1 MNKLKRILI
10 LGLIAILCFSVIPT
24 TVAYADPQP
33 FSIIG
38 SDGTAYTPVK
48 TDIKYDPVGEIYPT
62 VYCLWV
68 PEDVATLTIRASDTY
83 QKLHCACNK
92 GGTSTTENGEIVLSL
107 STNNHTKRCL
117 STKLKNIPDVGKYID
132 SSRDVAHLMLVKLYD
147 DQATKISYI
156 LIQAGGTKLIADPQP
171 FSITGSDGT
180 AYTPVKTDI
189 KYDPVGEIY
198 PTVYCLRV
206 PEDVATLTIR
216 ASDTYQKLHC
226 ACNKGGTSTTE
237 NGEIVLS
244 LSTNNHTKRC
254 LSTKLKNIPGVGK
267 YIDSSTD
274 AAHLMLVKL
283 YDDQATDISY
293 ILIQAGGSAPTEDTT
308 PPELSLIANGVQR
321 TGETTATVKFTSS
334 EAGTVYY
341 SLVSADAVDTSTAG
355 TAMVSGENT
364 LNITGITADA
374 TTVYIKA
381 KDGSGNISVSTLEAA
396 VPAYETTYE
405 IYLGLWSHA
414 QYYDLGYRVASV
426 TADGRP
432 LSMSGISEV
441 ECSGVKAGQT
451 VKVTLYI
458 PEAGKELASVSLIT
472 NDGNKTPINVTVDGT
487 ENSFTFTMPAANVRT
502 AIGERFTLKD
512 SSIVRYSLKS
522 GVSLLYSNVGDI
534 ESNRQ
539 GTVTFTDS
547 NGVTLMQALPGQQ
560 VTVTAQPVPY
570 TAGNVFHRKFVCWKD
585 IEGIEVSAEDR
596 LTPSFTFTMPASD
609 VYLFAEIN
617 NVGTE
622 VTWKTNPLDVTNVQ
636 LKGLSSNDSPFV
648 FADGATLSAIPLG
661 EDWWYRYEFT
671 GWTVERDGTTLPDS
685 EVSTSLVNSSRPK
698 GSFGYATKVEFKASG
713 EKMTVTANFCE
724 RAFASVTAAADAAMG
739 SATVTVGDSTPA
751 ETQSVVYEGQTVTL
765 TATPGARYTLTGW
778 EVKVDGSDTLI
789 EVTKD
794 AENANKATFTMP
806 ATKENITAKAI
817 FKVDPAKASAA
828 CVLEDVELAIPSAT
842 VENTGTSYT
851 ITVPA
856 NTDADTLAAA
866 VLKFT
871 VSEYADVVT
880 ADGSV
885 WPEDGKACGMALD
898 TPVTFT
904 VRSEKCRIGK
914 DDTAKADY
922 TVTIN
927 RAKSTQC
934 AIDSAKLGNVD
945 GVVDQT
951 GKTLTFTVPADTE
964 DSAVTTM
971 PLTFTC
977 SQYASIKLKDAE
989 ADWVNDTACG
999 MKLNEEKTFVVTAED
1014 GTTTAEYTV
1023 VIHRAPSDK
1032 KALTGATLGDIAAVI
1047 DEDGHA
1053 LAFTVPSDTTDSTL
1067 GEMILKFTCS
1077 PRAAVKLKDAEDNW
1091 PAAGLRSGL
1100 KLGIPATFVVTA
1112 ENGDTQE
1119 YTVTVNREKSTEK
1132 AITEAVLT
1140 KTGGASVKA
1149 DISEQNK
1156 TVTFMLP
1163 VGTTDADVA
1172 AMTLKFTCSQY
1183 ASIKLEGAET
1193 NWPADGQLCGMKL
1206 NEAKTFVVTAENG
1219 GTQPYTVLIVRGKS
1233 AAKEITSAI
1242 LLAKA
1247 GDTTSPATVKIDNA
1261 KKTIDFTLP
1270 AGSDT
1275 SKLGEMIL
1283 KLTVSD
1289 YATVKKS
1296 GDTGNWPAEGKAC
1309 DMELDKAAT
1318 FTVTAENGS
1327 TQDYT
1332 VTITRTKSTTKD
1344 ITAVKLLNADKSV
1357 IAEGK
1362 LSGTTWTI
1370 TLPSDTDKA
1379 LINKIGTSTDVF
1391 MQINYTGVSLAQA
1404 EGYSDASAAENMKWS
1419 SGNIMCGISPNS
1431 SNTFTV
1437 TAEDGSTKTYTVEI
1451 KYTAPNAPTLSNGSA
1466 TRTSKTG
1473 ATVKF
1478 TSSEAGTY
1486 YYKVV
1491 THGAA
1496 APTVDEIKKST
1507 TKGTA
1512 SAGETTFT
1520 LSNLTEDAR
1529 DIYIVVVSA
1538 SGGESTALKIEIPA
1552 YGGGTETP
1560 DTGKFT
1566 ITANAPKGGTITT
1579 NRTKADKGDE
1589 IIVTVTPDSGY
1600 QMVEGSLSYSLA
1612 VAGGETVKITGN
1624 RFIMPGGNVTI
1635 TCKWETATTTAK
1647 GITSFS
1653 INGVA
1658 GAVNNTT
1665 NTITITMPR
1674 GTDVTKLTPTISTN
1688 GVKSLTPGS
1697 GETVNFTNSVTY
1709 TATME
1714 DGSTKTYTV
1723 TVYVDKGTLADQF
1736 WDKLTD
1742 FVNQVPWW
1750 EYAKHQQSTSKYPKY
1765 W

>member
-1 MNKLKRILI
+1 MKKHKQTILP
-10 LGLIAILCFSVIPT
+10 L
-24 TVAYADPQP
+24 
-33 FSIIG
+33 
-38 SDGTAYTPVK
+38 
-48 TDIKYDPVGEIYPT
+48 
-62 VYCLWV
+62 
-68 PEDVATLTIRASDTY
+68 
-83 QKLHCACNK
+83 
-92 GGTSTTENGEIVLSL
+92 
-107 STNNHTKRCL
+107 
-117 STKLKNIPDVGKYID
+117 
-132 SSRDVAHLMLVKLYD
+132 LMLVVLLLVGLCDRVYAEESAQYPYLTSFEMVDVDFFSSPKFNTGKDGTPIGVEWKNYPDGPQKSVNKTECDYVLGEIKVYTNGVPTGNVRKRKAYVTPVYTLANSD
-147 DQATKISYI
+147 LITQYATASGKQATNII
-156 LIQAGGTKLIADPQP
+156 TAGNSTTATTRSDIICFTTADGTKYGYNLTVLD
-171 FSITGSDGT
+171 GSDQPIET
-180 AYTPVKTDI
+180 
-189 KYDPVGEIY
+189 
-198 PTVYCLRV
+198 
-206 PEDVATLTIR
+206 
-216 ASDTYQKLHC
+216 
-226 ACNKGGTSTTE
+226 
-237 NGEIVLS
+237 
-244 LSTNNHTKRC
+244 
-254 LSTKLKNIPGVGK
+254 
-267 YIDSSTD
+267 
-274 AAHLMLVKL
+274 
-283 YDDQATDISY
+283 
-293 ILIQAGGSAPTEDTT
+293 PTEITLESIAVNRTAEDTAT
-308 PPELSLIANGVQR
+308 IYIKSNVAGTYYYAVTEADEGPSFDETA
-321 TGETTATVKFTSS
+321 ETTALRRYANTIQLT
-334 EAGTVYY
+334 G
-341 SLVSADAVDTSTAG
+341 LTAG
-355 TAMVSGENT
+355 
-364 LNITGITADA
+364 
-374 TTVYIKA
+374 A
-381 KDGSGNISVSTLEAA
+381 KKLHILAKSE
-396 VPAYETTYE
+396 
-405 IYLGLWSHA
+405 GL
-414 QYYDLGYRVASV
+414 D
-426 TADGRP
+426 
-432 LSMSGISEV
+432 
-441 ECSGVKAGQT
+441 
-451 VKVTLYI
+451 
-458 PEAGKELASVSLIT
+458 
-472 NDGNKTPINVTVDGT
+472 NVTVSFDVPKFAVAHSLSASTSLIWEDQGDKDG
-487 ENSFTFTMPAANVRT
+487 NRKGNVVFTNQSGTPITT
-502 AIGERFTLKD
+502 AFAGE
-512 SSIVRYSLKS
+512 
-522 GVSLLYSNVGDI
+522 
-534 ESNRQ
+534 
-539 GTVTFTDS
+539 
-547 NGVTLMQALPGQQ
+547 
-560 VTVTAQPVPY
+560 TVTA
-570 TAGNVFHRKFVCWKD
+570 TAEPRNTGGWYEFAFEQWKD
-585 IEGIEVSAEDR
+585 ETGIE
-596 LTPSFTFTMPASD
+596 LTKEQRKTNKVTFKMPDAD
-609 VYLFAEIN
+609 VTLFAEFK
-617 NVGTE
+617 NVGTT
-622 VTWKTNPLDVTNVQ
+622 VTWGSTPNGAPAIKVNGNTRDTQYVYRTGSTAEVNFNGTDWQESWVFLGWEIMINGENRADDPEYVTYPGVAANPHVVLAGDNVTITA
-636 LKGLSSNDSPFV
+636 KFRSKI
-648 FADGATLSAIPLG
+648 FAA
-661 EDWWYRYEFT
+661 
-671 GWTVERDGTTLPDS
+671 
-685 EVSTSLVNSSRPK
+685 
-698 GSFGYATKVEFKASG
+698 
-713 EKMTVTANFCE
+713 VTAK
-724 RAFASVTAAADAAMG
+724 ADPATMG
-739 SATVTVGDSTPA
+739 SAAVSVGGGDPVESK
-751 ETQSVVYEGQTVTL
+751 SVVFEGQTVTL
-765 TATPGARYTLTGW
+765 TAAPGDRYTLKRW
-778 EVKVDGSDTLI
+778 EVKDADGTEI
-789 EVTKD
+789 AVTKD
-794 AENANKATFTMP
+794 PEDTNKATFTMP
-806 ATKENITAKAI
+806 DSGLKITATAI
-817 FKVDPAKASAA
+817 FDVDPAKASTD
-828 CVLEDVELAIPSAT
+828 CVLEDVDLKITGAT
-842 VENTGTSYT
+842 VENQGPSYT
-851 ITVPA
+851 VTVPA
-856 NTDADTLAAA
+856 NTDEDTLSAA

-871 VSEYADVVT
+871 ISEYADIIRAGDET
-880 ADGSV
+880 P
-885 WPEDGKACGMALD
+885 WPTNGQACGMTLD

-904 VRSEKCRIGK
+904 VRSEKCRLGG
-914 DDTAKADY
+914 DDAAKAEY
-922 TVTIN
+922 TITVV

-951 GKTLTFTVPADTE
+951 GKTVTFTVPADTE
-964 DSAVTTM
+964 DSAVATM

-989 ADWVNDTACG
+989 ADWINDTACG

-1047 DEDGHA
+1047 DEDDHA
-1053 LAFTVPSDTTDSTL
+1053 VTFTVPADTTDSTL

-1100 KLGIPATFVVTA
+1100 KLGVPATFVVTA

-1156 TVTFMLP
+1156 TVTFTLP

-1183 ASIKLEGAET
+1183 ASIKLENAGD
-1193 NWPADGQLCGMKL
+1193 NWPAGGQLCGMKL
-1206 NEAKTFVVTAENG
+1206 NETKTFVVTAENG
-1219 GTQPYTVLIVRGKS
+1219 DTQAYTVLIVRGKS
-1233 AAKEITSAI
+1233 SAKEITNAL

-1309 DMELDKAAT
+1309 GMELNKAAT
-1318 FTVTAENGS
+1318 FTVTAESGS

-1344 ITAVKLLNADKSV
+1344 ITAVKLLDADKSV

-1362 LSGTTWTI
+1362 LNGTTWTI

-1404 EGYSDASAAENMKWS
+1404 EGYDDATGTIGKWS
-1419 SGNIMCGISPNS
+1419 SGNVMCGVSPNS
-1431 SNTFTV
+1431 SKTFTV
-1437 TAEDGSTKTYTVEI
+1437 TAEDGSTKEYTVEI

-1478 TSSEAGTY
+1478 TSSEAGNY
-1486 YYKVV
+1486 FYKVV
-1491 THGAA
+1491 DHGAA
-1496 APTVDEIKKST
+1496 VPTVDTSKS
-1507 TKGTA
+1507 GTA
-1512 SAGETTFT
+1512 AVKGENTIT

-1529 DIYIVVVSA
+1529 DIYIVVVNA
-1538 SGGESTALKIEIPA
+1538 SRGESAALKIEIPA

-1624 RFIMPGGNVTI
+1624 RFTMPGGNVTI
-1635 TCKWETATTTAK
+1635 TCKWETATTTVK

-1674 GTDVTKLTPTISTN
+1674 GTDVTKLTPAISTN

-1750 EYAKHQQSTSKYPKY
+1750 QYAEKQQSTSKYPKY

>member
-24 TVAYADPQP
+24 TVAYADSQP

-132 SSRDVAHLMLVKLYD
+132 SSTDVAHLMLVKLYD

-171 FSITGSDGT
+171 FSITGSNGT

-198 PTVYCLRV
+198 PTVYCLWV

-283 YDDQATDISY
+283 YDDQTTDISY

-308 PPELSLIANGVQR
+308 PPEFSLVANGVQR

-341 SLVSADAVDTSTAG
+341 SLVSADAVDTSG
-355 TAMVSGENT
+355 TGTPMVSGENT
-364 LNITGITADA
+364 LNITGLTADA
-374 TTVYIKA
+374 ATVYIKA
-381 KDGSGNISVSTLEAA
+381 KDSSGNISESTLKAA
-396 VPAYETTYE
+396 VPAYETTYQ
-405 IYLGLWSHA
+405 IYLGLWSHT

-502 AIGERFTLKD
+502 AIGESFTLKD

-522 GVSLLYSNVGDI
+522 GVSLLYSNVGNI

-547 NGVTLMQALPGQQ
+547 NGVTLMQAQPGQQ

-570 TAGNVFHRKFVCWKD
+570 TAGDVFHRKFVCWKD
-585 IEGIEVSAEDR
+585 IKGIEVSTEDQ
-596 LTPSFTFTMPASD
+596 LNPSFTFTMPASD

-713 EKMTVTANFCE
+713 EKMTVTANFRE
-724 RAFASVTAAADAAMG
+724 RAFASVTAVADATMG
-739 SATVTVGDSTPA
+739 SATVTVGGSTPA

-765 TATPGARYTLTGW
+765 TATPGERYMLKGW
-778 EVKVDGSDTLI
+778 EVKDADKND
-789 EVTKD
+789 VTYTV
-794 AENANKATFTMP
+794 AEDVVNVATFIMP
-806 ATKENITAKAI
+806 ATGKDITAKAI

-828 CVLEDVELAIPSAT
+828 CDLSNVTLNIPGAT
-842 VENTGTSYT
+842 SERSGTKYT

-856 NTDADTLAAA
+856 NTDEAALAQA
-866 VLKFT
+866 VLKL
-871 VSEYADVVT
+871 E
-880 ADGSV
+880 
-885 WPEDGKACGMALD
+885 
-898 TPVTFT
+898 
-904 VRSEKCRIGK
+904 
-914 DDTAKADY
+914 
-922 TVTIN
+922 
-927 RAKSTQC
+927 
-934 AIDSAKLGNVD
+934 
-945 GVVDQT
+945 
-951 GKTLTFTVPADTE
+951 
-964 DSAVTTM
+964 
-971 PLTFTC
+971 
-977 SQYASIKLKDAE
+977 
-989 ADWVNDTACG
+989 
-999 MKLNEEKTFVVTAED
+999 
-1014 GTTTAEYTV
+1014 
-1023 VIHRAPSDK
+1023 
-1032 KALTGATLGDIAAVI
+1032 
-1047 DEDGHA
+1047 
-1053 LAFTVPSDTTDSTL
+1053 
-1067 GEMILKFTCS
+1067 
-1077 PRAAVKLKDAEDNW
+1077 
-1091 PAAGLRSGL
+1091 
-1100 KLGIPATFVVTA
+1100 
-1112 ENGDTQE
+1112 
-1119 YTVTVNREKSTEK
+1119 
-1132 AITEAVLT
+1132 
-1140 KTGGASVKA
+1140 
-1149 DISEQNK
+1149 ISE
-1156 TVTFMLP
+1156 
-1163 VGTTDADVA
+1163 
-1172 AMTLKFTCSQY
+1172 
-1183 ASIKLEGAET
+1183 
-1193 NWPADGQLCGMKL
+1193 
-1206 NEAKTFVVTAENG
+1206 
-1219 GTQPYTVLIVRGKS
+1219 
-1233 AAKEITSAI
+1233 
-1242 LLAKA
+1242 
-1247 GDTTSPATVKIDNA
+1247 
-1261 KKTIDFTLP
+1261 
-1270 AGSDT
+1270 
-1275 SKLGEMIL
+1275 
-1283 KLTVSD
+1283 

-1332 VTITRTKSTTKD
+1332 VTITKAKSSEKD

-1370 TLPSDTDKA
+1370 TLPSNTDKA
-1379 LINKIGTSTDVF
+1379 LINKIGSAPDVF

-1404 EGYSDASAAENMKWS
+1404 EGYDDATGIIGKWS
-1419 SGNIMCGISPNS
+1419 SGNVMCGISPNS
-1431 SNTFTV
+1431 SKTFTV

-1451 KYTAPNAPTLSNGSA
+1451 KYTAPNAPTLSGGSA
-1466 TRTSKTG
+1466 TRTSKTA

-1478 TSSEAGTY
+1478 TSNEAGTY
-1486 YYKVV
+1486 FYKVV
-1491 THGAA
+1491 EHGAA
-1496 APTVDEIKKST
+1496 APTVDEIMKST
-1507 TKGTA
+1507 THGTA
-1512 SAGETTFT
+1512 SAGETTIT

-1529 DIYIVVVSA
+1529 DIYIVVVNA
-1538 SGGESTALKIEIPA
+1538 SGGESTVLKVEIPA
-1552 YGGGTETP
+1552 YGSGSETP

-1566 ITANAPKGGTITT
+1566 ITINAPKGGKITT

-1600 QMVEGSLSYSLA
+1600 QMAEGSLTYSLA

-1624 RFIMPGGNVTI
+1624 RFTMPAGNVTI

-1674 GTDVTKLTPTISTN
+1674 GTDVTKLTPVIATN

-1697 GETVNFTNSVTY
+1697 GETVDFTNAVTY
-1709 TATME
+1709 TAAME
-1714 DGSTKTYTV
+1714 DGSSKTYTV

-1742 FVNQVPWW
+1742 FATQVPWW

>member
-1 MNKLKRILI
+1 MDPSPFAFFLPILLLI
-10 LGLIAILCFSVIPT
+10 LL
-24 TVAYADPQP
+24 TVVQAYK
-33 FSIIG
+33 S
-38 SDGTAYTPVK
+38 YH
-48 TDIKYDPVGEIYPT
+48 VGY
-62 VYCLWV
+62 
-68 PEDVATLTIRASDTY
+68 
-83 QKLHCACNK
+83 K
-92 GGTSTTENGEIVLSL
+92 
-107 STNNHTKRCL
+107 
-117 STKLKNIPDVGKYID
+117 
-132 SSRDVAHLMLVKLYD
+132 
-147 DQATKISYI
+147 
-156 LIQAGGTKLIADPQP
+156 
-171 FSITGSDGT
+171 
-180 AYTPVKTDI
+180 
-189 KYDPVGEIY
+189 
-198 PTVYCLRV
+198 
-206 PEDVATLTIR
+206 
-216 ASDTYQKLHC
+216 
-226 ACNKGGTSTTE
+226 
-237 NGEIVLS
+237 
-244 LSTNNHTKRC
+244 
-254 LSTKLKNIPGVGK
+254 
-267 YIDSSTD
+267 
-274 AAHLMLVKL
+274 
-283 YDDQATDISY
+283 
-293 ILIQAGGSAPTEDTT
+293 
-308 PPELSLIANGVQR
+308 
-321 TGETTATVKFTSS
+321 
-334 EAGTVYY
+334 
-341 SLVSADAVDTSTAG
+341 
-355 TAMVSGENT
+355 
-364 LNITGITADA
+364 
-374 TTVYIKA
+374 
-381 KDGSGNISVSTLEAA
+381 
-396 VPAYETTYE
+396 
-405 IYLGLWSHA
+405 
-414 QYYDLGYRVASV
+414 
-426 TADGRP
+426 
-432 LSMSGISEV
+432 
-441 ECSGVKAGQT
+441 
-451 VKVTLYI
+451 
-458 PEAGKELASVSLIT
+458 
-472 NDGNKTPINVTVDGT
+472 
-487 ENSFTFTMPAANVRT
+487 
-502 AIGERFTLKD
+502 
-512 SSIVRYSLKS
+512 
-522 GVSLLYSNVGDI
+522 
-534 ESNRQ
+534 
-539 GTVTFTDS
+539 
-547 NGVTLMQALPGQQ
+547 
-560 VTVTAQPVPY
+560 
-570 TAGNVFHRKFVCWKD
+570 
-585 IEGIEVSAEDR
+585 
-596 LTPSFTFTMPASD
+596 
-609 VYLFAEIN
+609 
-617 NVGTE
+617 
-622 VTWKTNPLDVTNVQ
+622 
-636 LKGLSSNDSPFV
+636 
-648 FADGATLSAIPLG
+648 PLG
-661 EDWWYRYEFT
+661 F
-671 GWTVERDGTTLPDS
+671 
-685 EVSTSLVNSSRPK
+685 STH
-698 GSFGYATKVEFKASG
+698 
-713 EKMTVTANFCE
+713 
-724 RAFASVTAAADAAMG
+724 
-739 SATVTVGDSTPA
+739 
-751 ETQSVVYEGQTVTL
+751 
-765 TATPGARYTLTGW
+765 
-778 EVKVDGSDTLI
+778 
-789 EVTKD
+789 
-794 AENANKATFTMP
+794 
-806 ATKENITAKAI
+806 
-817 FKVDPAKASAA
+817 
-828 CVLEDVELAIPSAT
+828 
-842 VENTGTSYT
+842 
-851 ITVPA
+851 
-856 NTDADTLAAA
+856 
-866 VLKFT
+866 
-871 VSEYADVVT
+871 
-880 ADGSV
+880 
-885 WPEDGKACGMALD
+885 
-898 TPVTFT
+898 
-904 VRSEKCRIGK
+904 
-914 DDTAKADY
+914 TAKADY
-922 TVTIN
+922 TITVI

-951 GKTLTFTVPADTE
+951 GKALTFTVPADTE

-1053 LAFTVPSDTTDSTL
+1053 ITFTVPSDTTDSTL

-1270 AGSDT
+1270 AGTDT

-1289 YATVKKS
+1289 YAAVAKKDDP
-1296 GDTGNWPAEGKAC
+1296 GKNWTEGAVC
-1309 DMELDKAAT
+1309 GMELDKAAT

-1404 EGYSDASAAENMKWS
+1404 EGYDDATGIIGKWS
-1419 SGNIMCGISPNS
+1419 SGNVMCGISPNS
-1431 SNTFTV
+1431 SKTFTV
-1437 TAEDGSTKTYTVEI
+1437 TAEDGSAKTYTVEI
-1451 KYTAPNAPTLSNGSA
+1451 KYTAPNAPTLSGGSA

-1478 TSSEAGTY
+1478 TSSEAGNY
-1486 YYKVV
+1486 FYKVV
-1491 THGAA
+1491 DHGAA
-1496 APTVDEIKKST
+1496 VPTVDTSKNGTSAV
-1507 TKGTA
+1507 KGENTI
-1512 SAGETTFT
+1512 T

-1529 DIYIVVVSA
+1529 DIYIVVVNA
-1538 SGGESTALKIEIPA
+1538 SRGESAALKVEIPA
-1552 YGGGTETP
+1552 YGSGSETP

-1566 ITANAPKGGTITT
+1566 ITINAPKGGTITT

-1589 IIVTVTPDSGY
+1589 IIVTVKPDSGY
-1600 QMVEGSLSYSLA
+1600 QMVEGSLTYSLA

-1624 RFIMPGGNVTI
+1624 RFTMPAGNVTI

-1653 INGVA
+1653 VSGVV

-1665 NTITITMPR
+1665 NTITITLPR
-1674 GTDVTKLTPTISTN
+1674 GTDVTKLTPVIATN

-1697 GETVNFTNSVTY
+1697 GETVDFTNAVTY
-1709 TATME
+1709 TAAME
-1714 DGSTKTYTV
+1714 DGSSKTYTV

-1742 FVNQVPWW
+1742 FATQVPWW

>member
-24 TVAYADPQP
+24 TVAYADSQP

-132 SSRDVAHLMLVKLYD
+132 SSTDVAHLMLVKLYD

-171 FSITGSDGT
+171 FSITGSNGT

-198 PTVYCLRV
+198 PTVYCLWV

-283 YDDQATDISY
+283 YDDQTTDISY

-308 PPELSLIANGVQR
+308 PPEFSLVANGVQR

-341 SLVSADAVDTSTAG
+341 SLVSADAVDTSGAG
-355 TAMVSGENT
+355 TPMVSGENT
-364 LNITGITADA
+364 LNITGLTADA
-374 TTVYIKA
+374 ATVYIKA
-381 KDGSGNISVSTLEAA
+381 KDSSGNISESTLKAA
-396 VPAYETTYE
+396 VPAYETTYQ
-405 IYLGLWSHA
+405 IYLGLWSHT

-502 AIGERFTLKD
+502 AIGESFTLKD

-522 GVSLLYSNVGDI
+522 GVSLLYSNVGNI

-547 NGVTLMQALPGQQ
+547 NGVTLMQAQPGQQ

-570 TAGNVFHRKFVCWKD
+570 TAGDVFHRKFVCWKD
-585 IEGIEVSAEDR
+585 IKGIEVSTEDQ
-596 LTPSFTFTMPASD
+596 LNPSFTFTMPASD

-713 EKMTVTANFCE
+713 EKMTVTANFRE
-724 RAFASVTAAADAAMG
+724 RAFASVTAVADATMG
-739 SATVTVGDSTPA
+739 SATVTVGGSTPA

-765 TATPGARYTLTGW
+765 TATPGERYMLKGW
-778 EVKVDGSDTLI
+778 EVKDADKND
-789 EVTKD
+789 VTYTV
-794 AENANKATFTMP
+794 AEDVVNVATFIMP
-806 ATKENITAKAI
+806 ATGKDITAKAI

-828 CVLEDVELAIPSAT
+828 CDLSNVTLNIPGAT
-842 VENTGTSYT
+842 SERSGTKYT

-856 NTDADTLAAA
+856 NTDEAALAQA
-866 VLKFT
+866 VLKL
-871 VSEYADVVT
+871 E
-880 ADGSV
+880 
-885 WPEDGKACGMALD
+885 
-898 TPVTFT
+898 
-904 VRSEKCRIGK
+904 
-914 DDTAKADY
+914 
-922 TVTIN
+922 
-927 RAKSTQC
+927 
-934 AIDSAKLGNVD
+934 
-945 GVVDQT
+945 
-951 GKTLTFTVPADTE
+951 
-964 DSAVTTM
+964 
-971 PLTFTC
+971 
-977 SQYASIKLKDAE
+977 
-989 ADWVNDTACG
+989 
-999 MKLNEEKTFVVTAED
+999 
-1014 GTTTAEYTV
+1014 
-1023 VIHRAPSDK
+1023 
-1032 KALTGATLGDIAAVI
+1032 
-1047 DEDGHA
+1047 
-1053 LAFTVPSDTTDSTL
+1053 
-1067 GEMILKFTCS
+1067 
-1077 PRAAVKLKDAEDNW
+1077 
-1091 PAAGLRSGL
+1091 
-1100 KLGIPATFVVTA
+1100 
-1112 ENGDTQE
+1112 
-1119 YTVTVNREKSTEK
+1119 
-1132 AITEAVLT
+1132 
-1140 KTGGASVKA
+1140 
-1149 DISEQNK
+1149 ISE
-1156 TVTFMLP
+1156 
-1163 VGTTDADVA
+1163 
-1172 AMTLKFTCSQY
+1172 
-1183 ASIKLEGAET
+1183 
-1193 NWPADGQLCGMKL
+1193 
-1206 NEAKTFVVTAENG
+1206 
-1219 GTQPYTVLIVRGKS
+1219 
-1233 AAKEITSAI
+1233 
-1242 LLAKA
+1242 
-1247 GDTTSPATVKIDNA
+1247 
-1261 KKTIDFTLP
+1261 
-1270 AGSDT
+1270 
-1275 SKLGEMIL
+1275 
-1283 KLTVSD
+1283 

-1332 VTITRTKSTTKD
+1332 VTITKAKSSEKD

-1370 TLPSDTDKA
+1370 TLPSNTDKA
-1379 LINKIGTSTDVF
+1379 LISKIGSAPDVF

-1404 EGYSDASAAENMKWS
+1404 EGYDDATGIIGKWS
-1419 SGNIMCGISPNS
+1419 SGNVMCGISPNS
-1431 SNTFTV
+1431 SKTFTV

-1451 KYTAPNAPTLSNGSA
+1451 KYTAPNAPTLSGGSA
-1466 TRTSKTG
+1466 TRTSKTA

-1478 TSSEAGTY
+1478 TSNEAGTY
-1486 YYKVV
+1486 FYKVV
-1491 THGAA
+1491 EHGAA
-1496 APTVDEIKKST
+1496 APTVDEIMKST
-1507 TKGTA
+1507 THGTA
-1512 SAGETTFT
+1512 SAGETTIT

-1529 DIYIVVVSA
+1529 DIYIVVVNA
-1538 SGGESTALKIEIPA
+1538 SGGESTVLKVEIPA
-1552 YGGGTETP
+1552 YGSGSETP

-1566 ITANAPKGGTITT
+1566 ITINAPKGGKITT

-1600 QMVEGSLSYSLA
+1600 QMAEGSLTYSLA

-1624 RFIMPGGNVTI
+1624 RFTMPAGNVTI

-1674 GTDVTKLTPTISTN
+1674 GTDVTKLTPVIATN

-1697 GETVNFTNSVTY
+1697 GETVDFTNAVTY
-1709 TATME
+1709 TAAME
-1714 DGSTKTYTV
+1714 DGSSKTYTV

-1742 FVNQVPWW
+1742 FATQVPWW

>member
-24 TVAYADPQP
+24 TVAYADSQP
-33 FSIIG
+33 FSITG

-62 VYCLWV
+62 LYCLWV
-68 PEDVATLTIRASDTY
+68 PEDVEALTIRASDIYTTL
-83 QKLHCACNK
+83 QCACNK
-92 GGTSTTENGEIVLSL
+92 GGASTVENGEIALSL

-117 STKLKNIPDVGKYID
+117 STKLKNISGVDKYID
-132 SSRDVAHLMLVKLYD
+132 SSTDVTHLMLVKLYD
-147 DQATKISYI
+147 DQATDISYI

-216 ASDTYQKLHC
+216 ASDIYTTLQC

-254 LSTKLKNIPGVGK
+254 LSTKLKNISGVGK

-274 AAHLMLVKL
+274 VTHLMLVKL

-293 ILIQAGGSAPTEDTT
+293 ILIQAGGSVPTEDTT
-308 PPELSLIANGVQR
+308 PPELSLVADGVQR

-334 EAGTVYY
+334 EAGTAYY
-341 SLVSADAVDTSTAG
+341 SLVSADAVDTSAAG

-364 LNITGITADA
+364 LNITGLTADA
-374 TTVYIKA
+374 ATVYIKA
-381 KDGSGNISVSTLEAA
+381 KDSSGNISVSTLEAA

-539 GTVTFTDS
+539 GTVIFTDS
-547 NGVTLMQALPGQQ
+547 NGVTLMQAQPGQQ

-570 TAGNVFHRKFVCWKD
+570 TAGDVFHRKFVCWKD
-585 IEGIEVSAEDR
+585 IEGIKVSAEDQ
-596 LTPSFTFTMPASD
+596 LKPSFTFEMPAND

-713 EKMTVTANFCE
+713 EKMTVTANFRE

-739 SATVTVGDSTPA
+739 SATVTVGGSTPA

-765 TATPGARYTLTGW
+765 TATPGERYMLKGW
-778 EVKVDGSDTLI
+778 EVKDADNKD
-789 EVTKD
+789 VTYTVAKD
-794 AENANKATFTMP
+794 VNVATFIMP
-806 ATKENITAKAI
+806 DTGKDITAMAI
-817 FKVDPAKASAA
+817 FEVDPAKASPA
-828 CVLEDVELAIPSAT
+828 CVLSNVTLDIPGAT
-842 VENTGTSYT
+842 SERSGTKYT

-856 NTDADTLAAA
+856 NTDEAALAQA
-866 VLKFT
+866 VLKLEI
-871 VSEYADVVT
+871 SEHAAVKKTGEADN
-880 ADGSV
+880 
-885 WPEDGKACGMALD
+885 WPAEGKACGMTLD
-898 TPVTFT
+898 QAVTFT
-904 VRSEKCRIGK
+904 VYSEKCLLGK

-922 TVTIN
+922 TVTITK
-927 RAKSTQC
+927 AKS
-934 AIDSAKLGNVD
+934 
-945 GVVDQT
+945 
-951 GKTLTFTVPADTE
+951 
-964 DSAVTTM
+964 
-971 PLTFTC
+971 
-977 SQYASIKLKDAE
+977 
-989 ADWVNDTACG
+989 
-999 MKLNEEKTFVVTAED
+999 
-1014 GTTTAEYTV
+1014 
-1023 VIHRAPSDK
+1023 
-1032 KALTGATLGDIAAVI
+1032 
-1047 DEDGHA
+1047 
-1053 LAFTVPSDTTDSTL
+1053 
-1067 GEMILKFTCS
+1067 
-1077 PRAAVKLKDAEDNW
+1077 
-1091 PAAGLRSGL
+1091 
-1100 KLGIPATFVVTA
+1100 
-1112 ENGDTQE
+1112 
-1119 YTVTVNREKSTEK
+1119 
-1132 AITEAVLT
+1132 
-1140 KTGGASVKA
+1140 
-1149 DISEQNK
+1149 SE
-1156 TVTFMLP
+1156 
-1163 VGTTDADVA
+1163 
-1172 AMTLKFTCSQY
+1172 
-1183 ASIKLEGAET
+1183 
-1193 NWPADGQLCGMKL
+1193 
-1206 NEAKTFVVTAENG
+1206 
-1219 GTQPYTVLIVRGKS
+1219 
-1233 AAKEITSAI
+1233 
-1242 LLAKA
+1242 
-1247 GDTTSPATVKIDNA
+1247 
-1261 KKTIDFTLP
+1261 
-1270 AGSDT
+1270 
-1275 SKLGEMIL
+1275 
-1283 KLTVSD
+1283 
-1289 YATVKKS
+1289 
-1296 GDTGNWPAEGKAC
+1296 
-1309 DMELDKAAT
+1309 
-1318 FTVTAENGS
+1318 
-1327 TQDYT
+1327 
-1332 VTITRTKSTTKD
+1332 KD

-1404 EGYSDASAAENMKWS
+1404 EGYDDATGIIGKWS
-1419 SGNIMCGISPNS
+1419 SGNVMCGISPNS
-1431 SNTFTV
+1431 SKTFTV

-1451 KYTAPNAPTLSNGSA
+1451 KYTAPNAPTLSGGSA

-1478 TSSEAGTY
+1478 TSSEAGSY
-1486 YYKVV
+1486 FYKVV
-1491 THGAA
+1491 DHGAA
-1496 APTVDEIKKST
+1496 VPTVDTSKN
-1507 TKGTA
+1507 GT
-1512 SAGETTFT
+1512 SAVQGENTIT

-1529 DIYIVVVSA
+1529 DIYIVVVGA
-1538 SGGESTALKIEIPA
+1538 AGGESAALKVEIPA
-1552 YGGGTETP
+1552 YGSGSETP

-1566 ITANAPKGGTITT
+1566 ITINAPKGGTITT

-1589 IIVTVTPDSGY
+1589 IIVTVKPDSGY
-1600 QMVEGSLSYSLA
+1600 QMVEGSLTYSLA

-1624 RFIMPGGNVTI
+1624 RFTMPAGNVTI

-1653 INGVA
+1653 ISGVV

-1665 NTITITMPR
+1665 NTITITLPR
-1674 GTDVTKLTPTISTN
+1674 GTDVTKLTPVIATN
-1688 GVKSLTPGS
+1688 GVKSLTPGN
-1697 GETVNFTNSVTY
+1697 GETVNFTNAVTY
-1709 TATME
+1709 TAAME
-1714 DGSTKTYTV
+1714 DGSSKTYTV

-1742 FVNQVPWW
+1742 FATQVPWW
-1750 EYAKHQQSTSKYPKY
+1750 QYAEKQQSTSKYPKY

>member
-24 TVAYADPQP
+24 TVAYADSQP

-293 ILIQAGGSAPTEDTT
+293 ILIQAGGSVPTEDTT

-451 VKVTLYI
+451 VKVTLFI

-671 GWTVERDGTTLPDS
+671 GWTVERDGATLPDS

-713 EKMTVTANFCE
+713 EKMTVTANFRE
-724 RAFASVTAAADAAMG
+724 RKFASVTAVADATMG
-739 SATVTVGDSTPA
+739 SATVTVGENTGTSQYP
-751 ETQSVVYEGQTVTL
+751 VYEGQTVTL
-765 TATPGARYTLTGW
+765 TAIPGDRYSLKGW
-778 EVKVDGSDTLI
+778 DVKDTDNTAV
-789 EVTKD
+789 EYRVAKD
-794 AENANKATFTMP
+794 ANVATFIMP
-806 ATKENITAKAI
+806 DTGKDITAKAI
-817 FKVDPAKASAA
+817 FEVDPEKASNERN
-828 CVLEDVELAIPSAT
+828 V
-842 VENTGTSYT
+842 TGVNLYSGSTDGAPINQGFAKEGTKLT
-851 ITVPA
+851 ITLPA
-856 NTDADTLAAA
+856 NMDTANLADLI
-866 VLKFT
+866 LKFT
-871 VSEYADVVT
+871 VSDYATIKQKD
-880 ADGSV
+880 ANEN
-885 WPEDGKACGMALD
+885 WPADGKACGMALD

-904 VRSEKCRIGK
+904 V
-914 DDTAKADY
+914 
-922 TVTIN
+922 
-927 RAKSTQC
+927 
-934 AIDSAKLGNVD
+934 
-945 GVVDQT
+945 
-951 GKTLTFTVPADTE
+951 
-964 DSAVTTM
+964 
-971 PLTFTC
+971 
-977 SQYASIKLKDAE
+977 
-989 ADWVNDTACG
+989 
-999 MKLNEEKTFVVTAED
+999 
-1014 GTTTAEYTV
+1014 
-1023 VIHRAPSDK
+1023 
-1032 KALTGATLGDIAAVI
+1032 
-1047 DEDGHA
+1047 
-1053 LAFTVPSDTTDSTL
+1053 
-1067 GEMILKFTCS
+1067 
-1077 PRAAVKLKDAEDNW
+1077 
-1091 PAAGLRSGL
+1091 
-1100 KLGIPATFVVTA
+1100 TA
-1112 ENGDTQE
+1112 ENG
-1119 YTVTVNREKSTEK
+1119 K
-1132 AITEAVLT
+1132 
-1140 KTGGASVKA
+1140 
-1149 DISEQNK
+1149 
-1156 TVTFMLP
+1156 
-1163 VGTTDADVA
+1163 
-1172 AMTLKFTCSQY
+1172 
-1183 ASIKLEGAET
+1183 
-1193 NWPADGQLCGMKL
+1193 
-1206 NEAKTFVVTAENG
+1206 
-1219 GTQPYTVLIVRGKS
+1219 
-1233 AAKEITSAI
+1233 
-1242 LLAKA
+1242 
-1247 GDTTSPATVKIDNA
+1247 
-1261 KKTIDFTLP
+1261 
-1270 AGSDT
+1270 
-1275 SKLGEMIL
+1275 
-1283 KLTVSD
+1283 
-1289 YATVKKS
+1289 
-1296 GDTGNWPAEGKAC
+1296 
-1309 DMELDKAAT
+1309 
-1318 FTVTAENGS
+1318 

-1332 VTITRTKSTTKD
+1332 LTITKAKSSEKD

-1362 LSGTTWTI
+1362 LNGTTWTI
-1370 TLPSDTDKA
+1370 TLPSNTDKA
-1379 LINKIGTSTDVF
+1379 LINKIGSATDVY
-1391 MQINYTGVSLAQA
+1391 MQVLHTGVSVKQG
-1404 EGYSDASAAENMKWS
+1404 EGWNDADGAPYWN
-1419 SGNIMCGISPNS
+1419 SGDAMCGISVNTS
-1431 SNTFTV
+1431 KTFTV
-1437 TAEDGSTKTYTVEI
+1437 TAEDGSAKTYTVAIE
-1451 KYTAPNAPTLSNGSA
+1451 YTAPNAPTLSNGSA

-1478 TSSEAGTY
+1478 TTNEAGTY

-1496 APTVDEIKKST
+1496 APTADEIMKST

-1529 DIYIVVVSA
+1529 DIYIVVKNA
-1538 SGGESTALKIEIPA
+1538 SGGESAALKVEIPA
-1552 YGGGTETP
+1552 YGSGSETP

-1566 ITANAPKGGTITT
+1566 ISVNAPKGGKITT

-1600 QMVEGSLSYSLA
+1600 QMAEGSLTYSLA

-1624 RFIMPGGNVTI
+1624 RFTMPAGNVTI

-1658 GAVNNTT
+1658 GAVNNST

-1674 GTDVTKLTPTISTN
+1674 GTDVTKLTPVIATN
-1688 GVKSLTPGS
+1688 GVKSLTPGN
-1697 GETVNFTNSVTY
+1697 GETVNFTNAVTY
-1709 TATME
+1709 TAAME
-1714 DGSTKTYTV
+1714 DGSSKTYTV

-1742 FVNQVPWW
+1742 FATQVPWW
-1750 EYAKHQQSTSKYPKY
+1750 QYAEKQQSTSKYPKY

>member
-1 MNKLKRILI
+1 MNRVKRVLVCCLLVVLC
-10 LGLIAILCFSVIPT
+10 LGMVPFVP
-24 TVAYADPQP
+24 AYAETELFTIKDK
-33 FSIIG
+33 SG
-38 SDGTAYTPVK
+38 NCYVPVA
-48 TDIKYDPVGEIYPT
+48 TDINVKGTLGVDK

-68 PEDVATLTIRASDTY
+68 PEETGALTIETSNFSRAQCFCATASPLTCTEESGKMIVSVGSGHDPNSCLAGVADTY
-83 QKLHCACNK
+83 PGANA
-92 GGTSTTENGEIVLSL
+92 
-107 STNNHTKRCL
+107 
-117 STKLKNIPDVGKYID
+117 YID
-132 SSRDVAHLMLVKLYD
+132 EASAVERICVELVGETTVD
-147 DQATKISYI
+147 I
-156 LIQAGGTKLIADPQP
+156 LIQRGGKKLIADPIP
-171 FSITGSDGT
+171 FTIKDGSGNS
-180 AYTPVKTDI
+180 YVPVATDI
-189 KYDPVGEIY
+189 NVKDTLGVDK
-198 PTVYCLRV
+198 VYCLWV
-206 PEDVATLTIR
+206 PEETGALTIETSNFSR
-216 ASDTYQKLHC
+216 AQCFCATSSPLTCTEESGKMIVSVGSGHDPNSCLAGVADTY
-226 ACNKGGTSTTE
+226 
-237 NGEIVLS
+237 
-244 LSTNNHTKRC
+244 
-254 LSTKLKNIPGVGK
+254 PGADA
-267 YIDSSTD
+267 YIDEAS
-274 AAHLMLVKL
+274 AVEKICVELVGETTV
-283 YDDQATDISY
+283 D
-293 ILIQAGGSAPTEDTT
+293 ILIQRGGKNPQDDVT
-308 PPELSLIANGVQR
+308 PPVITLADNGVER
-321 TGETTATVKFTSS
+321 TSDATATIRFTSS

-341 SLVSADAVDTSTAG
+341 SLVSADAVDTSATG
-355 TAMVSGENT
+355 TTMVSGDNT
-364 LNITGITADA
+364 LDIVGLTTGEAK
-374 TTVYIKA
+374 VYIKA
-381 KDGSGNISVSTLEAA
+381 KDASGNVTESVLEVT
-396 VPAYETTYE
+396 VPAYVPTYE
-405 IYLGLWSHA
+405 VLLTSITPAMYN
-414 QYYDLGYRVASV
+414 QGYRYVSA
-426 TADGRP
+426 TAAGLP
-432 LSMSGISEV
+432 LKSNDDPYMCIYKGAQ
-441 ECSGVKAGQT
+441 AGQT
-451 VKVTLYI
+451 VKVTLLI
-458 PEAGKELASVSLIT
+458 PEADKELESISLTT
-472 NDGNKTPINVTVDGT
+472 NDGNNTPIDVTVDGT
-487 ENSFTFTMPAANVRT
+487 ENSFSFTMPAANVRVDS
-502 AIGERFTLKD
+502 FTIKD
-512 SSIVRYSLKS
+512 SVVVRYNLKAD
-522 GVSLLYSNVGDI
+522 VSLLYENLEDLAG
-534 ESNRQ
+534 NRQ
-539 GTVTFTDS
+539 GTVTFTDADR
-547 NGVTLMQALPGQQ
+547 VTLVQAKPRQQ
-560 VTVTAQPVPY
+560 VTVTADPKPY
-570 TAGNVFHRKFVCWKD
+570 TAGDMFKREFVRWKVID
-585 IEGIEVSAEDR
+585 GIEVSPEDQMK
-596 LTPSFTFTMPASD
+596 PSFTFEMPEND
-609 VYLFAEIN
+609 VYLFAEFK

-622 VTWKTNPLDVTNVQ
+622 ITWGTKIDNVIGNVTRVS
-636 LKGLSSNDSPFV
+636 LSGVASERSPFT
-648 FADGATLSAIPLG
+648 FAEGAELGAVPLG

-671 GWTVERDGTTLPDS
+671 GWTVTRDEEVLTDVDTSQLVSDDRPEGT
-685 EVSTSLVNSSRPK
+685 
-698 GSFGYATKVEFKASG
+698 FGYATWAHFSVSG
-713 EKMTVTANFCE
+713 KKMTVTANFHE
-724 RAFASVTAAADAAMG
+724 RAFASVTAVADATMG
-739 SATVTVGDSTPA
+739 SATVAVGDSTPA
-751 ETQSVVYEGQTVTL
+751 ETQSIVYEGQTVTL
-765 TATPGARYTLTGW
+765 TATPGDRYTLTGW
-778 EVKVDGSDTLI
+778 EVKMDGSDTLI
-789 EVTKD
+789 PTTPVEG
-794 AENANKATFTMP
+794 NANQATFTMP
-806 ATKENITAKAI
+806 TTDNSITATAI
-817 FKVDPAKASAA
+817 FAVDPDKASAA
-828 CVLEDVELAIPSAT
+828 CVLEDVELAIPSAK
-842 VENTGTSYT
+842 VENTGPSYT

-866 VLKFT
+866 ELKFT

-914 DDTAKADY
+914 DDAAKADY

-951 GKTLTFTVPADTE
+951 GKTVTFTVPADTE
-964 DSAVTTM
+964 DSAVATM

-999 MKLNEEKTFVVTAED
+999 MKLNEKKTFVVTAED

-1047 DEDGHA
+1047 DEDSHA
-1053 LAFTVPSDTTDSTL
+1053 VTFTVPADTTDSKL

-1077 PRAAVKLKDAEDNW
+1077 PRATVKLKDAEDNW

-1100 KLGIPATFVVTA
+1100 KLGVPATFVVTA

-1140 KTGGASVKA
+1140 KTGGTSVKA

-1156 TVTFMLP
+1156 TITFTLP
-1163 VGTTDADVA
+1163 AGTTDADVA

-1219 GTQPYTVLIVRGKS
+1219 GTQTYTVLIVRGKS

-1296 GDTGNWPAEGKAC
+1296 GDTDNWPAEGKAC

>member
-1 MNKLKRILI
+1 MKKHKQTILPLLLLTVLLLVGLCDRAYAEESAQYPYLTSFEMVDVDFFSSPKFDTGKDGTLIGVEWKNYPDGPQESVNKTECDYV
-10 LGLIAILCFSVIPT
+10 LGEIKVYTNGIPT
-24 TVAYADPQP
+24 SSRKRKAYV
-33 FSIIG
+33 
-38 SDGTAYTPVK
+38 TPVYTLANSDLVTQYATASGKQSKGVITAGNSK
-48 TDIKYDPVGEIYPT
+48 TATTRSDII
-62 VYCLWV
+62 CF
-68 PEDVATLTIRASDTY
+68 
-83 QKLHCACNK
+83 
-92 GGTSTTENGEIVLSL
+92 TT
-107 STNNHTKRCL
+107 
-117 STKLKNIPDVGKYID
+117 
-132 SSRDVAHLMLVKLYD
+132 A
-147 DQATKISYI
+147 A
-156 LIQAGGTKLIADPQP
+156 GTKYGYNLTVLD
-171 FSITGSDGT
+171 GSNQR
-180 AYTPVKTDI
+180 V
-189 KYDPVGEIY
+189 EI
-198 PTVYCLRV
+198 
-206 PEDVATLTIR
+206 
-216 ASDTYQKLHC
+216 
-226 ACNKGGTSTTE
+226 
-237 NGEIVLS
+237 
-244 LSTNNHTKRC
+244 
-254 LSTKLKNIPGVGK
+254 
-267 YIDSSTD
+267 
-274 AAHLMLVKL
+274 
-283 YDDQATDISY
+283 
-293 ILIQAGGSAPTEDTT
+293 PTEITL
-308 PPELSLIANGVQR
+308 ESIAVNR
-321 TGETTATVKFTSS
+321 
-334 EAGTVYY
+334 
-341 SLVSADAVDTSTAG
+341 
-355 TAMVSGENT
+355 
-364 LNITGITADA
+364 TADETA
-374 TTVYIKA
+374 TVYIKSNVAGTYYYAVTEVNEKPTFDENAESTALRRYVNTIQLTGLTAGA
-381 KDGSGNISVSTLEAA
+381 KKLHILAMSEGLDDVTLSIDIPKFAVAHSLSAAMSLIWEDQGGDKDNNRKGNVVFTNQSGTLI
-396 VPAYETTYE
+396 TTAFE
-405 IYLGLWSHA
+405 
-414 QYYDLGYRVASV
+414 
-426 TADGRP
+426 
-432 LSMSGISEV
+432 
-441 ECSGVKAGQT
+441 GQT
-451 VKVTLYI
+451 VTATAEPRNTGGWYEFAFEQWKDETGIELT
-458 PEAGKELASVSLIT
+458 KEQRKT
-472 NDGNKTPINVTVDGT
+472 N
-487 ENSFTFTMPAANVRT
+487 
-502 AIGERFTLKD
+502 
-512 SSIVRYSLKS
+512 
-522 GVSLLYSNVGDI
+522 
-534 ESNRQ
+534 
-539 GTVTFTDS
+539 TVTFKMPDAD
-547 NGVTLMQALPGQQ
+547 VT
-560 VTVTAQPVPY
+560 
-570 TAGNVFHRKFVCWKD
+570 
-585 IEGIEVSAEDR
+585 
-596 LTPSFTFTMPASD
+596 
-609 VYLFAEIN
+609 LFAEFK
-617 NVGTE
+617 NVGTT
-622 VTWKTNPLDVTNVQ
+622 VTWGSTPNGAPAVTVNGNTRDTQYVYRTGSTAEVNFNDTDWQESWVFLGWEIMINGENRADDPEYVTYPGVAANPHVVLAGDNVTITA
-636 LKGLSSNDSPFV
+636 KFRAKI
-648 FADGATLSAIPLG
+648 FAA
-661 EDWWYRYEFT
+661 
-671 GWTVERDGTTLPDS
+671 
-685 EVSTSLVNSSRPK
+685 
-698 GSFGYATKVEFKASG
+698 
-713 EKMTVTANFCE
+713 VTAK
-724 RAFASVTAAADAAMG
+724 ADPAMG
-739 SATVTVGDSTPA
+739 SAAVAIGDGEASPS
-751 ETQSVVYEGQTVTL
+751 QSIVFEGQTVTL
-765 TATPGARYTLTGW
+765 TAAPGDRYTLKRW
-778 EVKVDGSDTLI
+778 EVKD
-789 EVTKD
+789 KD
-794 AENANKATFTMP
+794 NTPVEYTVAEDVNVATFTMP
-806 ATKENITAKAI
+806 ATGKDITAKAI
-817 FKVDPAKASAA
+817 FEVDPDKASPA
-828 CVLEDVELAIPSAT
+828 CVLEDMELAIPSAT
-842 VENTGTSYT
+842 VENTGPSYT

-871 VSEYADVVT
+871 VSKYADVVT

-885 WPEDGKACGMALD
+885 WPEDGKACGMTLD

-904 VRSEKCRIGK
+904 VRSEKCRLGG
-914 DDTAKADY
+914 DDAAKAEY
-922 TVTIN
+922 TITVV
-927 RAKSTQC
+927 RAKSTKC
-934 AIDSAKLGNVD
+934 AIDSAKLGDVD
-945 GVVDQT
+945 GVIDQT
-951 GKTLTFTVPADTE
+951 TVTFTVPADTE
-964 DSAVTTM
+964 DSAVATM
-971 PLTFTC
+971 PLTFNC
-977 SQYASIKLKDAE
+977 SQYASIKLKDA
-989 ADWVNDTACG
+989 ADWDNGTACG
-999 MKLNEEKTFVVTAED
+999 MALNEEKTFVVTAED
-1014 GTTTAEYTV
+1014 GTTKAEYTV
-1023 VIHRAPSDK
+1023 VIHRTPSDK

-1047 DEDGHA
+1047 DEDSHA
-1053 LAFTVPSDTTDSTL
+1053 VTFTVPSDTTDSTL

-1100 KLGIPATFVVTA
+1100 KLGVPATFVVTA

-1183 ASIKLEGAET
+1183 ASIKLENAGD
-1193 NWPADGQLCGMKL
+1193 NWPAGGQLCGMKL
-1206 NEAKTFVVTAENG
+1206 NETKTFVVTAENG
-1219 GTQPYTVLIVRGKS
+1219 DTQAYTVLIVRGKS
-1233 AAKEITSAI
+1233 SAKEITNAL

-1270 AGSDT
+1270 AGTDT

-1296 GDTGNWPAEGKAC
+1296 GDTDNWPAAGKAC
-1309 DMELDKAAT
+1309 GMELNKAAT

-1404 EGYSDASAAENMKWS
+1404 EGYDDATGIIGKWS
-1419 SGNIMCGISPNS
+1419 SGNVMCGISPNS
-1431 SNTFTV
+1431 SKTFTV

-1451 KYTAPNAPTLSNGSA
+1451 KYTAPNAPTLSGGSA
-1466 TRTSKTG
+1466 TRSSKTA

-1478 TSSEAGTY
+1478 TSSEAGNY
-1486 YYKVV
+1486 FYKVV
-1491 THGAA
+1491 DHGAA
-1496 APTVDEIKKST
+1496 VPTVDEIKKST

-1750 EYAKHQQSTSKYPKY
+1750 EYAKHQQSTSSYPKY